1 MQIFIKTLTGNTIT
15 LDCDSLDGL
24 KQQILEREGLD
35 IDRQRLNYGGKELDA
50 ESLSDGITVHL
61 SSRMMGGKDYDPLQK
76 YIALIVLSVII
87 GIFLVFWPIFY
98 VIRKNWGSHIT
109 NMKEPLDNML
119 KSMKESG
126 KTGIWWVLEM
136 CANLIY
142 FIPMIL
148 VILVGGGL
156 SGMKYAFK
164 AVAAVTNTDMSS
176 AKTKL
181 NALISKGSAAT
192 NATASAVNAVG
203 TGVVTGVKEYRTHVN
218 KNAMNLPISISIAT
232 VLGVGMYYVLKDL
245 SPTEIGIFTPLILLL
260 LFPLIMKYVYK
271 FENWPAEPTNILFI
285 LVLIIFSIV
294 QTFKTGD
301 EFSRAIVLNSSIILI
316 LSYIAQ
322 RYYIDST
329 RQYYQNVSALDAL
342 KNSLLLTGASAV
354 FLVSIL

>member
-15 LDCDSLDGL
+15 LDCDSIDNL
-24 KQQILEREGLD
+24 KQQISEREGLD

-61 SSRMMGGKDYDPLQK
+61 SSRMMGGKDDPLPK

-87 GIFLVFWPIFY
+87 GIFFVIWPIFY
-98 VIRKNWGSHIT
+98 LTW
-109 NMKEPLDNML
+109 
-119 KSMKESG
+119 KSMSNY
-126 KTGIWWVLEM
+126 TSI
-136 CANLIY
+136 
-142 FIPMIL
+142 
-148 VILVGGGL
+148 
-156 SGMKYAFK
+156 
-164 AVAAVTNTDMSS
+164 VTET
-176 AKTKL
+176 
-181 NALISKGSAAT
+181 SAAET
-192 NATASAVNAVG
+192 IQS
-203 TGVVTGVKEYRTHVN
+203 RMR
-218 KNAMNLPISISIAT
+218 KNAMNLPILIVIATVLGVGMYYVLKDLSPIEIGIFTLSILLILVPLIPKYFNKNFYNTTIHISIGIAT